1 MNNIDKNEF
10 FRQATIRICGT
21 LDIEASLQNCLDLFN
36 DFIPI
41 TIMYLHLFEP
51 SLCAIKSIGHA
62 TNSKTEEIFPLIPIP
77 EEVRDRFI
85 SNWAKQKEV
94 IIINKPEEEPIAS
107 SLIKFT
113 PIKNSSLMIL
123 PLKLDGKRFGA
134 LTMYTDGWDRY
145 EQHHADLLAMLNEPL
160 AIAMANA
167 LKHREVIRY
176 KDMLEDDNQYLHQE
190 LFRISGDEI
199 IGAETGL
206 KSVMEM
212 VRQVSH
218 LNSPVLLMGETGV
231 GKEVIANAIHY
242 SSHRKDGPFIKVNCG
257 AIPENLI
264 DSELFGH
271 EEGAFTGA
279 VKQKRGRFERANKGT
294 IFLDEIGDLPLHA
307 QVRLLRVIQTNEI
320 ERVGG
325 IAPVKVDIRIIS
337 ATHRNLEEMVKGDR
351 FREDLWYRLNVFPI
365 MIPPLRRRKED
376 IIALTNY
383 FLERKSTEIKIQT
396 MPRIFPEALTRLKSY
411 DFPGNVR
418 ELENIVE
425 RALIQSQGSG
435 NDSPLTFEF
444 SDQATKAGNT
454 SLPPFDYKDI
464 PTLDEISA
472 VYIRQ
477 VLKMTEGK
485 IEGNN
490 GAAQHLNI
498 HHSTLRSRMKKLGI
512 QRMEK
517 R

>member
-1 MNNIDKNEF
+1 MNTVDKNKF

-77 EEVRDRFI
+77 EEVRDRFV
-85 SNWAKQKEV
+85 SKWAEQRDV
-94 IIINKPEEEPIAS
+94 IIINKPEDEPIS
-107 SLIKFT
+107 NSLINFI
-113 PIKNSSLMIL
+113 PIKNRSLMVL
-123 PLKLDGKRFGA
+123 PLKLDGRRFGA
-134 LTMYTDGWDRY
+134 LTMYTDGWDQY
-145 EQHHADLLAMLNEPL
+145 EQHHADLLAILNEPL

-167 LKHREVIRY
+167 LKHREVTRY

-206 KSVMEM
+206 KRVMEM
-212 VRQVSH
+212 VQQVSH

-242 SSHRKDGPFIKVNCG
+242 SSPRKDGPFIKVNCG

-279 VKQKRGRFERANKGT
+279 VKQKRGRFERAHNGT

-307 QVRLLRVIQTNEI
+307 QVRLLRVIQTSEL

-325 IAPVKVDIRIIS
+325 IAPIKVDIRIIS
-337 ATHRNLEEMVKGDR
+337 ATHRSLEEMVKKKE
-351 FREDLWYRLNVFPI
+351 FREDLWYRLNVFPV
-365 MIPPLRRRKED
+365 MIPPLRQRKED
-376 IIALTNY
+376 INALTNY
-383 FLERKSTEIKIQT
+383 FLERKSAEMKIRT
-396 MPRIFPEALTRLKSY
+396 LPRISKDELIRLRAY

-425 RALIQSQGSG
+425 RALIQSQGRGSIKLL
-435 NDSPLTFEF
+435 NFENN
-444 SDQATKAGNT
+444 TKSTGTDTTNLHPVDDT
-454 SLPPFDYKDI
+454 DV
-464 PTLDEISA
+464 PTLDEMNRN
-472 VYIRQ
+472 YITDILQ
-477 VLKMTEGK
+477 MAKGK
-485 IEGNN
+485 IEGQG
-490 GAAQHLNI
+490 GAAQYLNL
-498 HHSTLRSRMKKLGI
+498 HPNTLRSRMKKLGI
-512 QRMEK
+512 K
-517 R
+517 RTQK